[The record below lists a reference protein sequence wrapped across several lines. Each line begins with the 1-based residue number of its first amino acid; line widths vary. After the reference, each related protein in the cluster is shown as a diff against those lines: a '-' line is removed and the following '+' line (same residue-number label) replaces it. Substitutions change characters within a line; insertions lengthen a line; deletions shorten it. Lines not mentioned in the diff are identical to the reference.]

1 MSNFLRKMFRE
12 SIGRYKEYIA
22 TLELGAVDAN
32 NGAIVDDLGADD
44 ANNGAVVDNSS
55 NTKEAAL

>member
-12 SIGRYKEYIA
+12 SIGRYEGYIA

-44 ANNGAVVDNSS
+44 
-55 NTKEAAL
+55 

>member
-32 NGAIVDDLGADD
+32 NGAIVDELGVDD
-44 ANNGAVVDNSS
+44 ANNGAVVDDNS
-55 NTKEAAL
+55 NANKAAL

>member
-44 ANNGAVVDNSS
+44 
-55 NTKEAAL
+55 